1 MLVFRGREGP
11 WSVAGNGGKM
21 AEARQKLSG
30 DKANGKTSSKNE
42 GKRASREK
50 RARKNG
56 AERLRLAVDK
66 RLGQNSET
74 LANLLTNQAMGG
86 DVAIAK
92 ALVEL
97 AEGKK
102 PRPEPRK
109 KRRGPTAAELLMADI
124 KQHGQW
130 QDEQEEG
137 SAETGG
143 GGVEAEG

>member
-21 AEARQKLSG
+21 AETRLKLSG
-30 DKANGKTSSKNE
+30 DKANGKTSSK
-42 GKRASREK
+42 KRASRGK
-50 RARKNG
+50 TARKNG
-56 AERLRLAVDK
+56 AERLRLAVDR
-66 RLGQNSET
+66 RLGLNSET

-86 DVAIAK
+86 NVAIAK

-102 PRPEPRK
+102 PRPEPKK
-109 KRRGPTAAELLMADI
+109 KRRGPSQAERLEMEP
-124 KQHGQW
+124 GW
-130 QDEQEEG
+130 PDEREEG
-137 SAETGG
+137 SAETGS